1 MSKIVEIIDLTLV
14 LQGKTILKIPYFS
27 LDREESICLTGPN
40 GAGKSTLLSVMAAL
54 QEPTAGTV
62 SLLGKNVKDQS
73 FFELRRRIAVVFQ
86 KPMMFDLTVI
96 ENLELGLKYRGMNR
110 REREK
115 RIYPWLEKMKLT
127 HLTKRR
133 ARSLSGGE
141 AQRVALAQALILKP
155 EIIFLDEP
163 FANLDREMR
172 QGLIDEIGKTLKA
185 EKIATVMVT
194 HHRKE
199 AAAVSDSIYHME
211 DGEIIN
217 REFLTFQNNPG

>member
-1 MSKIVEIIDLTLV
+1 VSKVIEIIDLKLV

-40 GAGKSTLLSVMAAL
+40 GAGKSTLLSVMATL

-62 SLLGKNVKDQS
+62 SLFGKNVKDQPLL
-73 FFELRRRIAVVFQ
+73 ELRRRMAVVFQ

-96 ENLELGLKYRGMNR
+96 ENLELGLKYRR
-110 REREK
+110 LKRKEK
-115 RIYPWLEKMKLT
+115 ETRIYPWLEKMKLT

-141 AQRVALAQALILKP
+141 AQRVALAQALILEP

-163 FANLDREMR
+163 FANLDKEMR

-185 EKIATVMVT
+185 KKITTVMVT
-194 HHRKE
+194 HHKKE
-199 AAAVSDSIYHME
+199 AAAIADSIYLME
-211 DGEIIN
+211 DGEIVD
-217 REFLTFQNNPG
+217 REFLAFQNNPG